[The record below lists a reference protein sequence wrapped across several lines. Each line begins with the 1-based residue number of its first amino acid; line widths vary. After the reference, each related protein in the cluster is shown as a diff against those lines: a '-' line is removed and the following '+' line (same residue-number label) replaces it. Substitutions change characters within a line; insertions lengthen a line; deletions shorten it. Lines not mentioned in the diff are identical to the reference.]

1 MMGSRTNTVMVH
13 WWGSGA
19 DTVMVHWWGSG
30 ADTLGKRG
38 TVPLLR
44 VIVIN

>member
-1 MMGSRTNTVMVH
+1 MGSRTNTVMVH

-30 ADTLGKRG
+30 ADTLGGERYG
-38 TVPLLR
+38 TF
-44 VIVIN
+44 IASDSN